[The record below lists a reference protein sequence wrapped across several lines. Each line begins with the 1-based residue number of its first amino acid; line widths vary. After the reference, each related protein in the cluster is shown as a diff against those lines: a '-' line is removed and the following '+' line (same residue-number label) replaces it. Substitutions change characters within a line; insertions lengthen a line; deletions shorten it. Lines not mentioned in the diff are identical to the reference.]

1 MDTSKTFEAVGIHMK
16 EKWSLPLKQGLVS
29 ESYVRIRVSI
39 TRPLI
44 LILDLGMS
52 LPKMFHLFIAWS

>member
-1 MDTSKTFEAVGIHMK
+1 MDTSKTFEVVDIHMK
-16 EKWSLPLKQGLVS
+16 EKWSLPLKQGLVGD
-29 ESYVRIRVSI
+29 SYVRIRVSI